1 MMNKHVGKKPA
12 SAVPLHLLR
21 AFEAT
26 ARHMSMKEA
35 AAELHLTPS
44 AISYRVGLLEKI
56 LKCKLQQKKAGERL
70 TLTEAG
76 YELLP
81 GLTAGFAQ
89 IINAVDGLRDAVA
102 RKDLT

>member
-1 MMNKHVGKKPA
+1 MNERVGKKPA

-56 LKCKLQQKKAGERL
+56 LECKLQQKVGARL

-76 YELLP
+76 YRLLP
-81 GLTAGFAQ
+81 GLKAGFAQ
-89 IINAVDGLRDAVA
+89 IINAVDGLRDAAA
-102 RKDLT
+102 REDLT